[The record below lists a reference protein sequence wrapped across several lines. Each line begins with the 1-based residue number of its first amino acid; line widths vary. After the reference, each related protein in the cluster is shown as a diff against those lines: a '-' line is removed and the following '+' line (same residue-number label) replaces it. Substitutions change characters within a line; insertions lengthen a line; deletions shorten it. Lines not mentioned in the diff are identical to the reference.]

1 MPTTGTVN
9 TQQILQMGTLTEKL
23 QHTLQHLPATTG
35 QQLQD
40 EQVAINELKQIEIQ
54 DPENIEASNSTNPEG
69 KRRREI
75 RLRTKS
81 NQDNDSEGSLPQ
93 STQDNIPK
101 GDPHQGQRVNL
112 TV

>member
-81 NQDNDSEGSLPQ
+81 NQDNASEGSLHQ

-101 GDPHQGQRVNL
+101 GDPQGQHVNL